1 MRAPNRFSRSVL
13 LLPVLLLS
21 VALLPGC
28 QKYDELIAK
37 DQVAEQRWADLEAA
51 LQRRAD
57 LIPNLV
63 NTVKAAAAS
72 EKEILTGVLEARA
85 KATSIQLR
93 GEDLQ
98 DPAKVAAFQKAQE
111 GLSGALARLMVV
123 QEKYPELKSNENFRA
138 LQVQLEGT
146 ENRIL
151 RSREQYNAA
160 VADYNTEL
168 GKIRGAV
175 VKRATGGTFKPRE
188 YFRASP
194 ESQAAPKVNF

>member
-1 MRAPNRFSRSVL
+1 MNARPFRGNTLLVL
-13 LLPVLLLS
+13 LA
-21 VALLPGC
+21 VAMVTGC
-28 QKYDELIAK
+28 QKYDVLIEK

-72 EKEILTGVLEARA
+72 EKEILGSVLEARA
-85 KATSIQLR
+85 KATSIQLS

-98 DPAKVAAFQKAQE
+98 DPEKVAAFQQAQE
-111 GLSGALARLMVV
+111 QLSGALSRLLVV

-160 VADYNTEL
+160 VRDYNTEL
-168 GKIRGAV
+168 GKVGGSV
-175 VKRATGGTFKPRE
+175 VRRATGGTFKPRE

-194 ESQAAPKVNF
+194 ASQAAPQVNF

>member
-1 MRAPNRFSRSVL
+1 MRAPFRLPRVAL
-13 LLPVLLLS
+13 LLPALLLT
-21 VALLPGC
+21 ALLPGC

-37 DQVAEQRWADLEAA
+37 DQVAEQRWADLEAS
-51 LQRRAD
+51 LQRRSD

-85 KATSIQLR
+85 KASSIQLR

-111 GLSGALARLMVV
+111 GLTGALSRLLVV

-151 RSREQYNAA
+151 RAREQYNAA

>member
-1 MRAPNRFSRSVL
+1 MRVPLRLARSVL

-21 VALLPGC
+21 AALLPGC

-123 QEKYPELKSNENFRA
+123 QEKYPDLKSNENFRA

>member
-1 MRAPNRFSRSVL
+1 MNARPFRGNALLVL
-13 LLPVLLLS
+13 LAVTM
-21 VALLPGC
+21 VTGC
-28 QKYDELIAK
+28 QKYDVLIEK

-72 EKEILTGVLEARA
+72 EKEILSAVLEARA
-85 KATSIQLR
+85 KATSIQLS

-98 DPAKVAAFQKAQE
+98 DPAKVAAFQQAQE
-111 GLSGALARLMVV
+111 QLSGALSRLLVV

-160 VADYNTEL
+160 VRDYNTEL
-168 GKIRGAV
+168 GKVGGSV
-175 VKRATGGTFKPRE
+175 VRRATGGTFKPRE

-194 ESQAAPKVNF
+194 ASQTVPQVNF

>member
-1 MRAPNRFSRSVL
+1 MNSSLFRVNTLV
-13 LLPVLLLS
+13 PVLLLAVVS
-21 VALLPGC
+21 ATGC
-28 QKYDELIAK
+28 QKYDVLIEK

-63 NTVKAAAAS
+63 STVKAAAAS
-72 EKEILTGVLEARA
+72 EKDILSSVVEARA
-85 KATSIQLR
+85 KATSIQLS

-98 DPAKVAAFQKAQE
+98 DPAKVAAFQQAQDQ
-111 GLSGALARLMVV
+111 LSGALSRLMVV
-123 QEKYPELKSNENFRA
+123 QEKYPDLKSNENFRA

-160 VADYNTEL
+160 VRDYNTEL
-168 GKIRGAV
+168 GKLGGAAV
-175 VKRATGGTFKPRE
+175 RRATGSTFKPRE
-188 YFRASP
+188 YFRASAA
-194 ESQAAPKVNF
+194 SQAAPQVSF

>member
-1 MRAPNRFSRSVL
+1 MNARPFRGNALLVL
-13 LLPVLLLS
+13 LAVS
-21 VALLPGC
+21 MVTGC
-28 QKYDELIAK
+28 QKYDVLIEK

-72 EKEILTGVLEARA
+72 EKEILSSVLEARA
-85 KATSIQLR
+85 KATSIQLS

-98 DPAKVAAFQKAQE
+98 DPAKVAAFQQAQE
-111 GLSGALARLMVV
+111 QLSGALSRLLVV

-160 VADYNTEL
+160 VRDYNTEL
-168 GKIRGAV
+168 GKVGGSV
-175 VKRATGGTFKPRE
+175 VRRATGGTFKPRE

-194 ESQAAPKVNF
+194 ASQTVPQVNF

>member
-1 MRAPNRFSRSVL
+1 MRAC
-13 LLPVLLLS
+13 LPVRRNVWVPLLVTLG

-28 QKYDELIAK
+28 QKYDVLIEK
-37 DQVAEQRWADLEAA
+37 DQVAEQRWADLEAQ

-85 KATSIQLR
+85 KASSIQLR

-111 GLSGALARLMVV
+111 GLTGALSRLLVV
-123 QEKYPELKSNENFRA
+123 QEKYPDLKSNENFRG

-160 VADYNTEL
+160 VADYNAEL
-168 GKIRGAV
+168 GKIGGAV
-175 VKRATGGTFKPRE
+175 VKRATGGTFKPRQ

>member
-1 MRAPNRFSRSVL
+1 MRVPLRLARSVL

-21 VALLPGC
+21 AALLPGC

-51 LQRRAD
+51 LQRRSD

-85 KATSIQLR
+85 KASSIQLR

-111 GLSGALARLMVV
+111 GLSGALSRLLVV
-123 QEKYPELKSNENFRA
+123 QEKYPDLKSNENFRA